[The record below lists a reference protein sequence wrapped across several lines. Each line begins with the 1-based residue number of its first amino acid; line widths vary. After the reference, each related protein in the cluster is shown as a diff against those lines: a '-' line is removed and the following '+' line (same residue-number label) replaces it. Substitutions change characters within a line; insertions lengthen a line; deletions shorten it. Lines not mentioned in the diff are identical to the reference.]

1 MGRFVFILGIF
12 MFAIT
17 LGSTPAAAGV
27 GTGDGHSFAWFRDA
41 DGDGIP
47 NGMDDDWFRPED
59 GNGYQGKNG
68 FGLFGIGS
76 FWGIGE
82 GGDAS
87 NNQYRHR
94 KNKPDTPGDCLR
106 IRQQLGDGS
115 CK

>member
-1 MGRFVFILGIF
+1 MVRFVFIVGIL
-12 MFAIT
+12 MFATT
-17 LGSTPAAAGV
+17 LGTTPASADVGV
-27 GTGDGHSFAWFRDA
+27 GNGHSFAWFRDA

-47 NGMDDDWFRPED
+47 NGLDDDWLRPED
-59 GNGYQGKNG
+59 GSGYQIKNR

-76 FWGIGE
+76 FWGIGD
-82 GGDAS
+82 GAKA

-106 IRQQLGDGS
+106 TRRQLGDGS